1 VRGGTAVGYEELT
14 RHLIRTA
21 ETRRDGILARA
32 RDEAVKIKE
41 EARKKSE
48 TVEPDVRDTTAREA
62 ERARLLRMNRARQ
75 EANEARL
82 RARAG
87 VVDAILARVEERL
100 MLLPGDAG
108 YPAVAERLYRE
119 ILPEFPEGNV
129 ILRVDGVTRA
139 VVEASASDAR
149 IRFAPLPETE
159 IGGVEASDEDG
170 TFLVRNTLRSRFV
183 KARPAL
189 MVELWKRLP
198 GPDE

>member
-1 VRGGTAVGYEELT
+1 MGYEELI

-32 RDEAVKIKE
+32 RDEAVKITE

-48 TVEPDVRDTTAREA
+48 TVEPDARDATAREA
-62 ERARLLRMNRARQ
+62 ERVRLLRMNRARQ
-75 EANEARL
+75 EANEAWL

-87 VVDAILARVEERL
+87 VVDAVLARVEERL
-100 MLLPGDAG
+100 PLLLGEAR

-119 ILPEFPEGNV
+119 ILPELPEGNV
-129 ILRVDGVTRA
+129 ILRADEVARA
-139 VVEASASDAR
+139 AIEPLASAAR
-149 IRFAPLPETE
+149 IRFGPLPETE

>member
-1 VRGGTAVGYEELT
+1 MGYEELT

-32 RDEAVKIKE
+32 RE
-41 EARKKSE
+41 EAARTTEAARMKSE
-48 TVEPDVRDTTAREA
+48 TVEPDVRDATAREA

-75 EANEARL
+75 EANEAWL

-87 VVDAILARVEERL
+87 VVDAVLARVEERL
-100 MLLPGDAG
+100 QRLLGEAR

-129 ILRVDGVTRA
+129 ILRVDGVTRS
-139 VVEASASDAR
+139 VIERSASDSS
-149 IRFAPLPETE
+149 IRFEPLPEKE

-189 MVELWKRLP
+189 MVELWRRLP

>member
-1 VRGGTAVGYEELT
+1 MGYDELT

-32 RDEAVKIKE
+32 RDEAVKITE
-41 EARKKSE
+41 EARRKSE
-48 TVEPDVRDTTAREA
+48 TVGPDGRDETAREG

-75 EANEARL
+75 EANGTWL

-87 VVDAILARVEERL
+87 VVDAVLARVEERL
-100 MLLPGDAG
+100 PLLLGEAR

-119 ILPEFPEGNV
+119 ILPELPEGIV
-129 ILRVDGVTRA
+129 VLRADGVARA
-139 VVEASASDAR
+139 ALERSASDPR
-149 IRFAPLPETE
+149 IRFGPLPEQE

-189 MVELWKRLP
+189 MAELWRRLP

>member
-1 VRGGTAVGYEELT
+1 MGYEELT

-32 RDEAVKIKE
+32 RDEAAKIME
-41 EARKKSE
+41 DALRKSD
-48 TVEPDVRDTTAREA
+48 TVEPDVRDATAREA
-62 ERARLLRMNRARQ
+62 ERARDLRMNRARQ
-75 EANEARL
+75 EANEAWL
-82 RARAG
+82 RARAAI
-87 VVDAILARVEERL
+87 VDAVLARVEERL
-100 MLLPGDAG
+100 PLLLGEAR

-119 ILPEFPEGNV
+119 ILPELPEGNV
-129 ILRVDGVTRA
+129 ILRADGVTRA
-139 VVEASASDAR
+139 ALERSVSDAR
-149 IRFAPLPETE
+149 IRFGPLPETE

-189 MVELWKRLP
+189 MVELWRRLP

>member
-1 VRGGTAVGYEELT
+1 MGYEELI

-32 RDEAVKIKE
+32 RE
-41 EARKKSE
+41 EAAKITEDARRKAE
-48 TVEPDVRDTTAREA
+48 AVEPDARDAAAREA
-62 ERARLLRMNRARQ
+62 ERARDLRMNRARQ
-75 EANEARL
+75 EANEAWL
-82 RARAG
+82 RARAAI
-87 VVDAILARVEERL
+87 VDAVMARVEERL
-100 MLLPGDAG
+100 PLLLDDAR

-119 ILPEFPEGNV
+119 ILPELPEGNV
-129 ILRVDGVTRA
+129 LLRADGVTRA
-139 VVEASASDAR
+139 ALERSASDAR
-149 IRFAPLPETE
+149 IRFGPLPETE

-189 MVELWKRLP
+189 MVELWRRLP

>member
-1 VRGGTAVGYEELT
+1 VGYEELI

-32 RDEAVKIKE
+32 RE
-41 EARKKSE
+41 EAAKITEDARRTSE
-48 TVEPDVRDTTAREA
+48 TVERDARDATGREA
-62 ERARLLRMNRARQ
+62 SLARGRRMNHARQ
-75 EANEARL
+75 EANEVRL
-82 RARAG
+82 RARAAIA
-87 VVDAILARVEERL
+87 DAVLVRVEERL
-100 MLLPGDAG
+100 PLLLGESR

-119 ILPEFPEGNV
+119 ILPELPAGNV
-129 ILRVDGVTRA
+129 ILRADGVTRA
-139 VVEASASDAR
+139 ALEPSASAAR
-149 IRFAPLPETE
+149 IRFGPLPETE

-189 MVELWKRLP
+189 MVELWGRLP

>member
-1 VRGGTAVGYEELT
+1 M
-14 RHLIRTA
+14 
-21 ETRRDGILARA
+21 
-32 RDEAVKIKE
+32 KIKE
-41 EARKKSE
+41 AARMKSE
-48 TVEPDVRDTTAREA
+48 TVEPDVRDATAREA

-75 EANEARL
+75 EANEAWL

-87 VVDAILARVEERL
+87 VVDAVLARVEERL
-100 MLLPGDAG
+100 QLLPGEAR

-149 IRFAPLPETE
+149 IRFEPLPETE

>member
-1 VRGGTAVGYEELT
+1 MGYEELI

-32 RDEAVKIKE
+32 REEAAKITE
-41 EARKKSE
+41 EARRKSE
-48 TVEPDVRDTTAREA
+48 TVEPDVRDATAREA
-62 ERARLLRMNRARQ
+62 ERARDLRMNRVRQ
-75 EANEARL
+75 EANEVWL
-82 RARAG
+82 RARAAI
-87 VVDAILARVEERL
+87 VDAVLARVEERL
-100 MLLPGDAG
+100 PLLLGEAR

-119 ILPEFPEGNV
+119 ILPELPAGNV
-129 ILRVDGVTRA
+129 ILRADGVTRA
-139 VVEASASDAR
+139 ALERSASDAR
-149 IRFAPLPETE
+149 IRFGPLPETE

-189 MVELWKRLP
+189 MVELWRRLP

>member
-1 VRGGTAVGYEELT
+1 MGYEELT

-32 RDEAVKIKE
+32 RDEAMKIKE
-41 EARKKSE
+41 AARMKSE
-48 TVEPDVRDTTAREA
+48 TVEPDVRDATAREA

-75 EANEARL
+75 EANEAWL

-87 VVDAILARVEERL
+87 VVDAVLARVEERL
-100 MLLPGDAG
+100 QLLPGEAR

-149 IRFAPLPETE
+149 IRFEPLPETE

>member
-1 VRGGTAVGYEELT
+1 MGYDELT

-32 RDEAVKIKE
+32 RDEAVKITE

-48 TVEPDVRDTTAREA
+48 TVEPDVRDATAGEA

-75 EANEARL
+75 EANEAWL

-87 VVDAILARVEERL
+87 VVDVILARVEE
-100 MLLPGDAG
+100 LLPLLLGEAR

-119 ILPEFPEGNV
+119 ILPEFPAGNV
-129 ILRVDGVTRA
+129 ILRADGVARVA
-139 VVEASASDAR
+139 LERSISDAR
-149 IRFAPLPETE
+149 IRFEPLPDTE

>member
-1 VRGGTAVGYEELT
+1 VGYEELT
-14 RHLIRTA
+14 RHLLRTA

-32 RDEAVKIKE
+32 REEAVKIAE

-48 TVEPDVRDTTAREA
+48 TVEPDVRDAAAREA
-62 ERARLLRMNRARQ
+62 ESARLLRMNRARQ
-75 EANEARL
+75 EANEAWL

-87 VVDAILARVEERL
+87 IVDAVLSRVEERL
-100 MLLPGDAG
+100 PLLLGEAR

-129 ILRVDGVTRA
+129 ILRVDGVTRTA
-139 VVEASASDAR
+139 LERSASAAR
-149 IRFAPLPETE
+149 TRFGPLPETE

>member
-1 VRGGTAVGYEELT
+1 MGYEELV

-32 RDEAVKIKE
+32 REAAAKITEDARRTSEAVE
-41 EARKKSE
+41 RDARDAACREASM
-48 TVEPDVRDTTAREA
+48 VRDR
-62 ERARLLRMNRARQ
+62 RMNRVRR
-75 EANEARL
+75 EANEVRL
-82 RARAG
+82 RARAA
-87 VVDAILARVEERL
+87 VADAVLARVEERL
-100 MLLPGDAG
+100 PLLLGEAR

-119 ILPEFPEGNV
+119 ILPELPAGNV
-129 ILRVDGVTRA
+129 ILRADGVARA
-139 VVEASASDAR
+139 ALEPSASAAR
-149 IRFAPLPETE
+149 IRFEPLPETE

-189 MVELWKRLP
+189 MVELWRRLP

>member
-1 VRGGTAVGYEELT
+1 VGYEELT

-32 RDEAVKIKE
+32 RDEAVKIAE
-41 EARKKSE
+41 EARRKSE
-48 TVEPDVRDTTAREA
+48 TVEPDARDATAREA
-62 ERARLLRMNRARQ
+62 ERARDLRMNRARQ
-75 EANEARL
+75 KANEAWL

-87 VVDAILARVEERL
+87 VVDAVLARVEERL
-100 MLLPGDAG
+100 PLLLREAR

-119 ILPEFPEGNV
+119 ILPELPEGSV
-129 ILRVDGVTRA
+129 LLRADEVARA
-139 VVEASASDAR
+139 AIEPLASDAR
-149 IRFAPLPETE
+149 IRFGPLPETE
-159 IGGVEASDEDG
+159 IGGVEAADEGG

>member
-1 VRGGTAVGYEELT
+1 VGYEELI

-32 RDEAVKIKE
+32 RE
-41 EARKKSE
+41 EAAKITEDARRKAE
-48 TVEPDVRDTTAREA
+48 TVERDGREA
-62 ERARLLRMNRARQ
+62 TGREADRARDRSMNRARQ
-75 EANEARL
+75 EANEVRL
-82 RARAG
+82 RARAV
-87 VVDAILARVEERL
+87 VVDAVLARVEERL
-100 MLLPGDAG
+100 PLLLGDAR

-119 ILPEFPEGNV
+119 ILPELPAGNV
-129 ILRVDGVTRA
+129 ILRTDGVTRA
-139 VVEASASDAR
+139 ALDPLASAAR
-149 IRFAPLPETE
+149 IRFGPLPETE

-189 MVELWKRLP
+189 MVELWRRLP

>member
-1 VRGGTAVGYEELT
+1 VGYEELI

-32 RDEAVKIKE
+32 RE
-41 EARKKSE
+41 EAAKITEDALRKSE
-48 TVEPDVRDTTAREA
+48 TVEPDVRDATAREA
-62 ERARLLRMNRARQ
+62 ERARDRSMNRVRQ
-75 EANEARL
+75 EANEAWL
-82 RARAG
+82 RARAAI
-87 VVDAILARVEERL
+87 VDAVLARVEERL
-100 MLLPGDAG
+100 PLLLGEAR

-119 ILPEFPEGNV
+119 ILPELPEGNV
-129 ILRVDGVTRA
+129 ILRADGVTRA
-139 VVEASASDAR
+139 ALERSATAAR
-149 IRFAPLPETE
+149 IRFGPLPETE

-189 MVELWKRLP
+189 MVELWRRLP